1 MLKGLGLVALLGLI
15 TLLIVFGPFFTIWAL
30 NTLFPVLAI
39 GYTFETWC
47 AVILLGFFIKGN
59 VTYKSK

>member
-15 TLLIVFGPFFTIWAL
+15 TLLIIFGPFFTIWAL

>member
-1 MLKGLGLVALLGLI
+1 MLKGIGLVALLGLI
-15 TLLIVFGPFFTIWAL
+15 TVLIIFGPFFTIWAL

-39 GYTFETWC
+39 DYTLETWF